1 MDSYKYDQVVLNLK
15 ILGMVP
21 RNGKIK
27 RSDNG
32 TITLEN
38 DDLFV
43 PVKRYI
49 FNDGRKQSITDINS
63 ILEEAFSLIKIILLS
78 KRIIDNEFK
87 VCDDNR
93 QLMSQLNV
101 IYNELKKSKK
111 GIENLQNT
119 YKDDIKTCASFDLM
133 IEKINFNLME
143 INRKIDYENI
153 EI

>member
-21 RNGKIK
+21 RNGRIK

-32 TITLEN
+32 SITLEN
-38 DDLFV
+38 DDILV

-49 FNDGRKQSITDINS
+49 FNNGRKQSLIDINI

-78 KRIIDNEFK
+78 KRIVDNK
-87 VCDDNR
+87 YQVCDDNR

-133 IEKINFNLME
+133 FEKINFNLME
-143 INRKIDYENI
+143 INRKIDYENVDI
-153 EI
+153 